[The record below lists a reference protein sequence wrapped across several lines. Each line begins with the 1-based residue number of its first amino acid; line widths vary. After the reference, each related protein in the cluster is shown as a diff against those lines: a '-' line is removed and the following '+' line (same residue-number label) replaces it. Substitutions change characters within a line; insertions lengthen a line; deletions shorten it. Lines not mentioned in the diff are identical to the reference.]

1 MKTVEELKQMKYD
14 ITREMGDYLECLTEW
29 TSHIEER
36 EREDGDLYQKG
47 LEDAWEMMRGICL
60 PPYEGGMEID
70 DIIEC
75 FGKLLLKDI
84 LRRNSVSEAKA
95 KFDAWKAKKEHEEQI
110 HVGDVVVSKN
120 TGNEYLVLS
129 ELLNDMV
136 GLLNTSNYV
145 PSILPKNFLTKTGK
159 HYDLPW
165 LQEEKE

>member
-14 ITREMGDYLECLTEW
+14 ITRKMGDYLECLTEW

-47 LEDAWEMMRGICL
+47 LEDVWEMMRGICL

-145 PSILPKNFLTKTGK
+145 PSILPKKFLTKTGK

-165 LQEEKE
+165 VKNG